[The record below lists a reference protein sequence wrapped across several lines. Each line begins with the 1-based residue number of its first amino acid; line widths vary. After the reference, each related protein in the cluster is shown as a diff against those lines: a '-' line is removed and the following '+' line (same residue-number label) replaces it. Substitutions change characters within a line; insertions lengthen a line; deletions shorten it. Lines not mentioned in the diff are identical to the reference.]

1 MSTNKTTVENTSEDY
16 TMESSINDARWLFG
30 FVLFSGLAVFAAGI
44 VASMIAA

>member
-1 MSTNKTTVENTSEDY
+1 MSTNKTTVENTNEDY